1 MLSAYLTNYG
11 PFKPDYVK
19 YWRLADR
26 LVTKRA
32 LSVKRLNNW
41 LKSRS

>member
-1 MLSAYLTNYG
+1 MLSAYFTTYG
-11 PFKPDYVK
+11 PFKPDREK

-26 LVTKRA
+26 LVTQRG
-32 LSVKRLNNW
+32 LSLKRLNNW